1 MKNATFWHFAR
12 RMLRRRRLAFGAILF
27 SVLSAG
33 GLASG
38 LIAVGP
44 LLELILGKDGAT
56 LRSLAEG
63 ALTRHEAIV
72 SWVPM
77 SLLELLPNDR
87 FAGVVWILAGL
98 FVLTLLGALANFLH
112 QYCSLTL
119 SMVTVSEI
127 RLEAFRHALRL
138 PLASVMRRGPA
149 EIVSRISRDTAEL
162 ERGFSAL
169 TSKALA
175 QLTKG
180 VAAFAAAVWFDWR
193 LTIVAIVVAPLI
205 GVVLRKLGKRIVR
218 GSRNTL
224 RAYEDMLRASNEA
237 LQGLRGVKA
246 ATAERFVRR
255 RFARANKAVVRED
268 RRVRLARAIASPL
281 VEVMAIAAIMAL
293 ALLAAHEIVVG
304 RMQFDR
310 FLMSLASLG
319 VAGASLRPLTG
330 LLSDIQSSAAPAERL
345 AEIFAIPAEGL
356 RERDLPA
363 LPRHSKSITFDDV
376 SFRYEGASRDAVR
389 GVTLRIKHGEF
400 IAIVGPNGCGKTTL
414 ASLLLRLLDATEGSV
429 RLDEIDVRGGS
440 MSSLRGQIGVV
451 AQDPL
456 LVRGSIRENVLL
468 GYEPPTDDALI
479 RALKLAHAASF
490 VEGLA
495 GTLDFELGEGGSGL
509 SGGQRQRLAIARALV
524 RDPSVLILDEATSQ
538 VDAESE
544 AQIAA
549 AIEEFRVGRTMIA
562 IAHRLSTVRTAD
574 RIVVMEDGGIRD
586 VGTHAELLSRC
597 DLYRRLVQHQLVT
610 TS

>member
-1 MKNATFWHFAR
+1 MRSAIFWHFAR
-12 RMLRRRRLAFGAILF
+12 RMLRRRRLAVGAILF
-27 SVLSAG
+27 SILSAG

-56 LRSLAEG
+56 LRTLAEA
-63 ALTRHEAIV
+63 ALQKHATIA
-72 SWVPM
+72 SWVPA
-77 SLLELLPNDR
+77 SLVELLPNDR

-180 VAAFAAAVWFDWR
+180 IAAFAAAVWFDWR

-304 RMQFDR
+304 RMQFDS

-356 RERDLPA
+356 RERDLPP
-363 LPRHSKSITFDDV
+363 LPRHAKSIAFDDV

-389 GVTLRIKHGEF
+389 DVRLEIRHGEF

-414 ASLLLRLLDATEGSV
+414 ASLLLRLLDPTEGCI
-429 RLDEIDVRGGS
+429 RLDGIDVRGAS
-440 MSSLRGQIGVV
+440 LTSLRAQIGVV

-468 GYEPPTDDALI
+468 GYEPPTADALE

-495 GTLDFELGEGGSGL
+495 GTYDFELGEGGTGL

-562 IAHRLSTVRTAD
+562 IAHRLSTVRSAD
-574 RIVVMEDGGIRD
+574 RIVVMDDGSVVD
-586 VGTHAELLSRC
+586 VGSHSELLSRC
-597 DLYRRLVQHQLVT
+597 DLYRRLVQHQLVAT
-610 TS
+610 